1 MRQLKAKVTDCTPY
15 TITFCEKE
23 KRIINKIKSVYLEK
37 TGAQISIETA
47 VKILI
52 RRNKNAS

>member
-1 MRQLKAKVTDCTPY
+1 MASRKALVTECTPY
-15 TITFCEKE
+15 RISFCEKE
-23 KRIINKIKSVYLEK
+23 KRIINKIKAEYLGR

-52 RRNKNAS
+52 RRNK

>member
-1 MRQLKAKVTDCTPY
+1 MRKTRALITECTPY

-23 KRIINKIKSVYLEK
+23 KRIINKIKAEYLGRTGSVLSNER
-37 TGAQISIETA
+37 A

-52 RRNKNAS
+52 RRNK